1 MSKPTEK
8 LLGADFCLV
17 CPSFC
22 RLCRLFLRFITV
34 RFIILMSVC
43 DYHCCR
49 TFGHTHRVAPRLR
62 RECRMSYKAFWAHVP
77 IQRDAT
83 SPSRVQYCANEPCT
97 TLSGAMRS
105 IAPLFC
111 GYSGHGYGGTCA
123 VCRLVHLTLIPCCV
137 VYLAMTPSGVQWASP
152 AAKDYSEII
161 PGMLLT
167 LLYQFTTSS
176 GDSHAML
183 TVAET

>member
-1 MSKPTEK
+1 M
-8 LLGADFCLV
+8 
-17 CPSFC
+17 
-22 RLCRLFLRFITV
+22 
-34 RFIILMSVC
+34 LMSVC

-62 RECRMSYKAFWAHVP
+62 CERRMSYKAFWAHVP

-111 GYSGHGYGGTCA
+111 GYSGHGCGRACA
-123 VCRLVHLTLIPCCV
+123 ICCV
-137 VYLAMTPSGVQWASP
+137 VYLAMTPSGGQWASP
-152 AAKDYSEII
+152 AAKGYSEII

-176 GDSHAML
+176 GDSHAIL